1 MSNTFRQSSH
11 WPHNIFIQMSGA
23 PGSGKSTLAKLLGSL
38 IDAVV
43 IDHDIL
49 KSSLLEDNTIS
60 FNQAARLA
68 YRLDW
73 TMADAM
79 MEQERSV
86 IIDSPCNYQEIIDK
100 GRALAQKYGYAYWY
114 IECRV
119 DDIDLLDERL
129 RKRAPLRSQRTGVD
143 GPPRDASGT
152 PSIEDSRALFQ
163 RWIEN
168 PCRPD
173 DNIIVVDSTDSL
185 ERHGEYILERI
196 LPQSGASFVEGRSA
210 SLPKHLQDFKF
221 HAGM

>member
-1 MSNTFRQSSH
+1 
-11 WPHNIFIQMSGA
+11 MSGA
-23 PGSGKSTLAKLLGSL
+23 PGSGKSTMAKLLGSL

-43 IDHDIL
+43 LDHDIL

-60 FNQAARLA
+60 FNQAAKFA

-73 TMADAM
+73 TIADAM
-79 MEQERSV
+79 MDQERNV
-86 IIDSPCNYQEIIDK
+86 IIDSPCNYQEIVDK

-143 GPPRDASGT
+143 RPPRDSSGA
-152 PSIEDSRALFQ
+152 PCSEDSRALFR

-168 PCRPD
+168 PYRPD
-173 DNIIVVDSTDSL
+173 DNIIVLDSSGSL
-185 ERHGEYILERI
+185 EQHGDHILERI
-196 LPQSGASFVEGRSA
+196 LSAQEGNLAIPTS
-210 SLPKHLQDFKF
+210 SLCDGGSELSV
-221 HAGM
+221 A